1 VHSIQDILSY
11 IHSPACGDVFEMLY
25 GHGPKVRQAQA
36 ARYEALVRKFA
47 ALYPGQIRARVFS
60 APGRAE
66 IGGNHTDHQSGRV
79 LAASVNLDT
88 LAVAAPNG
96 GMVARVHSEGY
107 PPMEID
113 LTNLAPLMAE
123 RGRAAAVVRGCAAQM
138 RAMGRPIGGFDA
150 AVTSDVLAGSGLSS
164 SAAFEVMLCRVLD
177 GLFGDG
183 DMAPKEYAAISK
195 YAENVYFGKP
205 CGLLDQ
211 MGSAVGGLAAMD
223 FIRPEPSVEAIAFD
237 FETAG
242 YTLAVVNT
250 GGDHGD
256 LTDAY
261 AAIPADMGFVAAFF
275 EKERLRFVDRAQF
288 EDSLPDLVGKVSD
301 QALLRAMHFF
311 DEDARV
317 PEQVAALKAADLPR
331 FFALVNASGDS
342 SMKRLQNIY
351 VDPGDQPITVALALS
366 ERLLRGVGA
375 WRVHGGGFAGTIL
388 AFVPLSMFE
397 TYKER
402 MDRAFGE
409 GACQPLNIRPVGA
422 YELKIGEASR

>member
-1 VHSIQDILSY
+1 MLS
-11 IHSPACGDVFEMLY
+11 
-25 GHGPKVRQAQA
+25 GHGAGIREAQA

-47 ALYPGQIRARVFS
+47 ALYPEQAQARIFS

-96 GMVARVHSEGY
+96 EMAVRIHSEGY

-113 LTNLAPLMAE
+113 LADLAPVDSE
-123 RGRAAAVVRGCAAQM
+123 RGSTAALVRGCAARM
-138 RAMGRPIGGFDA
+138 REMGRPIGGFDA
-150 AVTSDVLAGSGLSS
+150 AVASDVLAGSGLSS
-164 SAAFEVMLCRVLD
+164 SAAFEVMLCRVMD
-177 GLFGDG
+177 GLFGG
-183 DMAPKEYAAISK
+183 GTMAPDEYATISQ

-211 MGSAVGGLAAMD
+211 MGSAVGGLVAMD
-223 FIRPEPSVEAIAFD
+223 FIHPEPSVEAIAFD
-237 FETAG
+237 FEAAG

-261 AAIPADMGFVAAFF
+261 ASIPADMAFVAAFF
-275 EKERLRFVDRAQF
+275 EKNRLRFVDRALF
-288 EDSLPDLVGKVSD
+288 EDSLPSLVGKVSD
-301 QALLRAMHFF
+301 QAILRAMHFF

-331 FFALVNASGDS
+331 FFELINASGDS
-342 SMKRLQNIY
+342 SIKLLQNIY
-351 VDPGDQPITVALALS
+351 VDPYDQPVMLALALS
-366 ERLLRGVGA
+366 ERLLCGRGA

-388 AFVPLSMFE
+388 AFVPLPMFE
-397 TYKER
+397 MYKER
-402 MDRAFGE
+402 MDQAFGM

-422 YELKIGEASR
+422 YEL